1 LEGEDMSVLTR
12 ELAAPARSNGVT
24 VERRQARPATH
35 GEAWSYQLNGQ
46 TKRVT
51 ITVVVPARNEA
62 ANLPALFE
70 ALPPVY
76 EVILVDGN
84 SVDGTVETAR
94 RLLPGV
100 KVITQ
105 RGKGKGRAMVE
116 GLQAST
122 GDITVFIDA
131 DGSNRPSEVEAFVL
145 ALVNGADLA
154 KGSRFLQSA
163 GSVDITGIR
172 RLGNACIRG
181 FVNRVYGTR
190 FTDIAYGYNALWTH
204 HRDVLDLDCMGFEVE
219 TLLHIRAAR
228 AALAIQEVPSF
239 EGRRTVGASNLHAVR
254 DGIRIAAVLVREL
267 ADQHINGRA
276 IARK

>member
-1 LEGEDMSVLTR
+1 MSVLTR
-12 ELAAPARSNGVT
+12 ELAVPARLGGVT
-24 VERRQARPATH
+24 IERRQARPATH
-35 GEAWSYQLNGQ
+35 GEAWSYQLNGL
-46 TKRVT
+46 TRRVT
-51 ITVVVPARNEA
+51 VTVVVPARNEA
-62 ANLPALFE
+62 ANLPALFA

-76 EVILVDGN
+76 EVILVDGE

-94 RLLPGV
+94 RLLPSV

-116 GLQAST
+116 GLQAAT

-145 ALVNGADLA
+145 ALVSGADLA

-190 FTDIAYGYNALWTH
+190 FTDIAYGYNALWTR
-204 HRDVLDLDCMGFEVE
+204 HRDILDLDCMGFEVE

-239 EGRRTVGASNLHAVR
+239 EGRRTIGASNLHAVR

>member
-1 LEGEDMSVLTR
+1 MSVLSR
-12 ELAAPARSNGVT
+12 EMVAPARPTSGF
-24 VERRQARPATH
+24 VERRQPRPATH
-35 GEAWSYQLNGQ
+35 GEAWHYQLNGQ
-46 TKRVT
+46 TRRVT
-51 ITVVVPARNEA
+51 VSVVVPARNEA

-70 ALPPVY
+70 ELPPVY

-94 RLLPGV
+94 HLLPGV
-100 KVITQ
+100 KVISQ

-116 GLQAST
+116 GLQAAT

-154 KGSRFLQSA
+154 KGSRFLPSA
-163 GSVDITGIR
+163 GSIDITGIR
-172 RLGNACIRG
+172 KMGNAFIRG

-204 HRDVLDLDCMGFEVE
+204 HRDVLDLDCTGFEVE
-219 TLLHIRAAR
+219 TLLHIRATR
-228 AALAIQEVPSF
+228 AALTIQEVPSF
-239 EGRRTVGASNLHAVR
+239 EGRRLVGASNLHAVR
-254 DGIRIAAVLVREL
+254 DGIRIAAVLLREL
-267 ADQHINGRA
+267 TDQHINGRS
-276 IARK
+276 IARR